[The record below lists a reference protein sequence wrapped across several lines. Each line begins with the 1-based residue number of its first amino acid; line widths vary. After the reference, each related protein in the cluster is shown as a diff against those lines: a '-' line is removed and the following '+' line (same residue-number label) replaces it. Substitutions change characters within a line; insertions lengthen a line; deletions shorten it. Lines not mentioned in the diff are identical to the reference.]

1 MRISYDPKS
10 DSMYLSFNP
19 KAKSTK
25 TVEIGEDIM
34 VDYSKGKIIGVEIL
48 NASKKISTTKK
59 PSLTVDFPTI

>member
-1 MRISYDPKS
+1 MKITYDPKS

-25 TVEIGEDIM
+25 TVEVGEDIM
-34 VDYSKGKIIGVEIL
+34 VDYSKGKIIGMEIL
-48 NASKKISTTKK
+48 DASKKVSTTQK